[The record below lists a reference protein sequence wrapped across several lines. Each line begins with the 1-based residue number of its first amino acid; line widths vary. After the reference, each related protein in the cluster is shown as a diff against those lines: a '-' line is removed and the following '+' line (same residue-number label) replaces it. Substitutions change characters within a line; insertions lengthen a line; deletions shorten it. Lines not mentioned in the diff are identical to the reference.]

1 LFGLHQFGQYMTG
14 CGYLLSFDV
23 ADFIA
28 SFKTPPHLTWREDV
42 MVDMWLDPFQITFMH
57 SSQFVE
63 QDKRPSGTGTDY
75 ILIHRMRHNQW
86 ERIAQTGKLF

>member
-1 LFGLHQFGQYMTG
+1 MTG